1 MTNKKEILAG
11 IIIIGNE
18 ILSGRTQDTNTGTL
32 SLWLNS
38 LGIKLQEVRIIPDIE
53 ETIIKTVNEL
63 RKKYNYIFTTGGIGP
78 THDDITSESVASA
91 FKKKLEVNNE
101 AYKILEKYYPKGQ
114 FNKSRQKMTIMPE
127 GAELI
132 YNPVTAAPG
141 FKIKNV
147 FVLPGVPKIM
157 EKMFLEI
164 LNNIQKGKPKLITT
178 INTDLYESK
187 IASFLNDIQKKYK
200 DSSIGSYPYFNFVSK
215 IGGVNIVISSW
226 NMNSLKPIEKDI
238 IEMIKLNGGK
248 SSIV

>member
-1 MTNKKEILAG
+1 MKLITAG
-11 IIIIGNE
+11 ILVIGDE
-18 ILSGRTQDTNTGTL
+18 ILSGRTYDTNSNFIAKNL
-32 SLWLNS
+32 IKN
-38 LGIKLQEVRIIPDIE
+38 GIKLEEIKIIQDKLRIIE
-53 ETIIKTVNEL
+53 KSVLNFSN
-63 RKKYNYIFTTGGIGP
+63 KYNYVFTTGGIGP

-91 FKKKLEVNNE
+91 FKKKLKVNSE

-127 GAELI
+127 GSELI

-248 SSIV
+248 SLVV